1 MRIFFRG
8 LVRLVILVL
17 GIITGAG
24 FIIAIYNLGKDD

>member
-1 MRIFFRG
+1 MRIFLRG
-8 LVRLVILVL
+8 VVRIVILIL